1 MTEVEG
7 CDAARS
13 RTQCLDPRSHDRPP
27 VHSGPFF
34 TSPIGQPGC
43 SLDARELS
51 EHSGCDGRRSEA
63 PLARKTETSVKHL
76 RRATVRAGTTADG
89 RANELSVETRQ
100 AGAGTIV
107 VVIGRVTVD
116 SSPHLRSV
124 LHDAIGAPGASG
136 VVIDLTGTSYLD
148 TSAIATL
155 LEAATLALAHA
166 VALQVT
172 GLQGHARFVAEGA
185 ELDHIFLALG
195 YEVQFT

>member
-1 MTEVEG
+1 
-7 CDAARS
+7 
-13 RTQCLDPRSHDRPP
+13 
-27 VHSGPFF
+27 
-34 TSPIGQPGC
+34 
-43 SLDARELS
+43 
-51 EHSGCDGRRSEA
+51 
-63 PLARKTETSVKHL
+63 VKNL
-76 RRATVRAGTTADG
+76 RMATARAGTIVDG

-100 AGAGTIV
+100 PGPRTTVA
-107 VVIGRVTVD
+107 VIGRVTVD
-116 SSPHLRSV
+116 SSPRLRSV

-166 VALQVT
+166 VALRVT